1 MADIIIRLRDG
12 AAVPGQLLGYAVHPL
27 FPDTGDQELT
37 SWFTVVPPGD
47 RSPEEVVRELTRIPE
62 VVSAYVKPPESAP

>member
-12 AAVPGQLLGYAVHPL
+12 AIVPGQLLGYDVGPL
-27 FPDTGDQELT
+27 FPDTGDQELN
-37 SWFTVVPPGD
+37 SWFALAVPGD

-62 VVSAYVKPPESAP
+62 VSSAYVKPPDSAP